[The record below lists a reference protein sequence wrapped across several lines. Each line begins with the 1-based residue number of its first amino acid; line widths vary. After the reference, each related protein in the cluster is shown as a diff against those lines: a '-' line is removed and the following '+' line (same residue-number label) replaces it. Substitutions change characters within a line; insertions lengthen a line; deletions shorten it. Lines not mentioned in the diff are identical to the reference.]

1 MKSTVRTKVRQGLIL
16 SATAAAALLV
26 WLGVRLVPESTPVAR
41 GATYAYMGDCIGCHG
56 QPGEA
61 PSEYTARECAGESV
75 EPTHPRYEGSCR
87 DLLAY
92 FEAVRLK
99 RTFSKRA
106 NSRNPNRIL
115 QGERLAREYSCFQ
128 CHGELGQGGF
138 RNAGSLKGYIPGYFG
153 DDFALLTRGGSTD
166 SVRTWIS
173 QGIDPALFAN
183 PIEGIIAEFFIG
195 HQDVSM
201 PNFGSL
207 PDSKIR
213 ILTDYVITLNEFGE
227 MDAKA
232 IRAYSRLT
240 QRL

>member
-1 MKSTVRTKVRQGLIL
+1 MKNTVRKKVRQGLIL
-16 SATAAAALLV
+16 SAMAGAALLV
-26 WLGVRLVPESTPVAR
+26 WLGVRLVPESTPAAR
-41 GATYAYMGDCIGCHG
+41 GATYAYMGVCIECHG
-56 QPGEA
+56 QPGDA
-61 PSEYTARECAGESV
+61 PSDVPALECVGASI
-75 EPTHPRYEGSCR
+75 EPTHPYYEGTCR

-92 FEAVRLK
+92 FEVVRLK

-106 NSRNPNRIL
+106 NSRNPNRLL
-115 QGERLAREYSCFQ
+115 QGERLARKYSCFQ

-183 PIEGIIAEFFIG
+183 PIEGIIAEFFIE
-195 HQDVSM
+195 HQAVSM
-201 PNFGSL
+201 PKYGTL

-213 ILTDYVITLNEFGE
+213 ILTDYVIALNKFGQ
-227 MDAKA
+227 MDAKS

-240 QRL
+240 QQL